1 MGSPLNIIFY
11 AQDSVIAN
19 KQARAC
25 FKLVDSLNHIFS
37 NYDSSSELTR
47 INNNAGITKNMASPF
62 MWELLLESK
71 RAYTK
76 SHGAYNIAMGPL
88 THLWRIARRL
98 KQFPTATQIKINLL
112 LSDFNK
118 IQINAQDHSIY
129 LSAKG
134 MQLDFGGI
142 GKGYIAQKIVDFLNT
157 QGIPESLVDA
167 GGDIVL
173 GNAPPNKKGWTV
185 GVNQPEQAENLLPEK
200 LQLHNLSVATSGDVY
215 QFIEHNG
222 KKHSH
227 IIDPATGYGVTSLR
241 NVTVIANDGAL
252 ADWLATACSI
262 LPIHQAKKLANAMHA
277 ELLITEL
284 INNRI
289 QPYSTKGFEQYWE
302 SPLIQEKE

>member
-47 INNNAGITKNMASPF
+47 INNNAGIAKSMASPL

-98 KQFPTATQIKINLL
+98 KQFPTATQIKNNLL

-227 IIDPATGYGVTSLR
+227 IIDPATGYGVNSLR

-302 SPLIQEKE
+302 SPLIQENE